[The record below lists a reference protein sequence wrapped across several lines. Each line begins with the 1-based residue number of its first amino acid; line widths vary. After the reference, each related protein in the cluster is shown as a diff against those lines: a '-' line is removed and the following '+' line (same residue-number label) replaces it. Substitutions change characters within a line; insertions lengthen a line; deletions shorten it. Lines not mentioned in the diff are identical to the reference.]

1 MCVWQL
7 TAVGDVTREFG
18 NKEEQRRF
26 AMTEKALRD
35 GGFITERTVL
45 DLLNEPILRM
55 RQSHDGF
62 KHRSRTPLSRLG
74 RTPTDKTVYRR
85 PGLLD

>member
-7 TAVGDVTREFG
+7 TAVGDVAREFG

-35 GGFITERTVL
+35 GGFVTERSL
-45 DLLNEPILRM
+45 SDLIDEPILRM
-55 RQSHDGF
+55 RQSQDGF
-62 KHRSRTPLSRLG
+62 KRRPRPPLTRLSRTPA
-74 RTPTDKTVYRR
+74 DKTVYRR